1 MSQEALKQSL
11 SALIDNEADELEL
24 RRVLN
29 ASAEPELR
37 DSWSRYQIARAAMH
51 NEPLYAQ
58 VDLSAGI
65 MAAIDA
71 EPELAVAASERSEP
85 AARTIKARNMPWL
98 GRVAV
103 AASVTLAVLGGV
115 RFYNQDTIQ
124 QDAMM
129 ASSEQRLPTANH
141 TQGPVV
147 LASYSAQNDR
157 ATAIQDESQSD
168 AWYERRLPSYL
179 LQHAQQSSV
188 NKTESGLPYARA
200 ASLEGR

>member
-1 MSQEALKQSL
+1 MNQEALKQSL
-11 SALIDNEADELEL
+11 SALIDDEADELEL

-29 ASAEPELR
+29 ASNEPELR
-37 DSWSRYQIARAAMH
+37 SSWSRYQIARAVMH
-51 NEPLYAQ
+51 NEPMDTS
-58 VDLSAGI
+58 VDLSAAI

-71 EPELAVAASERSEP
+71 EPALNGAAPKSDHP
-85 AARTIKARNMPWL
+85 AKTVKVRNMPWL

-115 RFYNQDTIQ
+115 RFYNQDTMQ
-124 QDAMM
+124 QDAIM
-129 ASSEQRLPTANH
+129 ASSEQRLPAVNH

-147 LASYSAQNDR
+147 LASYNAQN
-157 ATAIQDESQSD
+157 AEAAESRSETESD

-188 NKTESGLPYARA
+188 NTTDSGLPYARS
-200 ASLEGR
+200 ASLEGQ

>member
-1 MSQEALKQSL
+1 MSHEALKQSL
-11 SALIDNEADELEL
+11 SALIDNETDELEL

-29 ASAEPELR
+29 ACDEAELR
-37 DSWSRYQIARAAMH
+37 ACWSRYQIAHAAMH
-51 NEPLYAQ
+51 NEPFHAQ
-58 VDLSAGI
+58 VDLSAKI

-71 EPELAVAASERSEP
+71 EPVLTAAKPERSEQ
-85 AARTIKARNMPWL
+85 AAISKRMRSTPWL
-98 GRVAV
+98 SRVAV

-124 QDAMM
+124 QDAIM
-129 ASSEQRLPTANH
+129 ASSEQRLPAANH
-141 TQGPVV
+141 AQGPVV
-147 LASYSAQNDR
+147 LASYSAQSDR
-157 ATAIQDESQSD
+157 AAATQSRTESD

-200 ASLEGR
+200 ASLEGQ